1 MGATAATFSRTAD
14 RVYEELKARI
24 LSLQAEPGS
33 VVDEAQIVK
42 DTGLSRTPVREAI
55 IRLVS
60 EGLLQRD
67 GRQILVSAFE
77 VGQLRA
83 FFEAMTVLAR
93 SVHRMAAVR
102 RSEDQLRTI
111 HGALL
116 AFEKVAVTCCELDL
130 NKANHAFHLAI
141 ASAADSRF
149 LKRAYEEIL
158 VESLKL
164 SRQCFAEGE
173 NTSALQR
180 VHVDRIVE
188 DHRAIYDAIAL
199 RDADEADRLIAT
211 HSALFRERLARQ
223 LLGPSVLADSM
234 HLPSPVA

>member
-1 MGATAATFSRTAD
+1 MATVTTFSRTAD
-14 RVYEELKARI
+14 RVYEELKGRI
-24 LSLQAEPGS
+24 LSLRAEPGS

-83 FFEAMTVLAR
+83 FFEAMTLLAR

-102 RSEDQLRTI
+102 RREDQLRII
-111 HGALL
+111 HDALL
-116 AFEKVAVTCCELDL
+116 AFEKVAVTCSELDL
-130 NKANHAFHLAI
+130 NMANHAFHLAV

-149 LKRAYEEIL
+149 LERAYEEIL
-158 VESLKL
+158 IESLRL

-173 NTSALQR
+173 NTSALRR
-180 VHVDRIVE
+180 VHVDRIVA
-188 DHRAIYDAIAL
+188 DHRAIYDAIA
-199 RDADEADRLIAT
+199 RHDADEADRLVAS

-223 LLGPSVLADSM
+223 LLGPSILADNIDLS
-234 HLPSPVA
+234 SPVL